1 MKQTASNKTT
11 YALGHAEEELDRLSR
26 QARVFEP
33 FTRQLFQQAG
43 IAAGMR
49 VLDVGCGS
57 GDVAFLAAE
66 LAGPGGEVIGVDR
79 AAAVNRATTRVQAR
93 HTSNVRFAE
102 GDPAE
107 MRFDRPFDAVVGR
120 LVLMYYADPV
130 DAVRK
135 LAGHL
140 RDGGL
145 IVFQEFDLA
154 NARSLP
160 PAPTFERHS
169 GWIKQ
174 ALSATG
180 ARIQLGLELH
190 SVFLAAGLPG
200 PSMRMDALIGGGPN
214 TPIYELVAGL
224 TASLLPV
231 MEKLNITTGA
241 EVDLSSLVQRMQ
253 DEVVA
258 SRGVV
263 VSPGLIGAWSRKLD
277 TPGSEE
283 RNGSTGR

>member
-120 LVLMYYADPV
+120 LVLMYYANPV

-145 IVFQEFDLA
+145 IVFQELDTA

-160 PAPTFERHS
+160 PAPTFDRHT

-200 PSMRMDALIGGGPN
+200 PSMRMDALIGGGPDV
-214 TPIYELVAGL
+214 PVYELVAGV

-231 MEKLNITTGA
+231 MAKLNITTAA
-241 EVDLSSLVQRMQ
+241 EVDLSSLVQRMR

-258 SRGVV
+258 GGGVV
-263 VSPGLIGAWSRKLD
+263 VFPALIGSWSRKPLQARGN
-277 TPGSEE
+277 P
-283 RNGSTGR
+283 

>member
-200 PSMRMDALIGGGPN
+200 PSMRMDALIGGGPDV
-214 TPIYELVAGL
+214 PVYELVAGV